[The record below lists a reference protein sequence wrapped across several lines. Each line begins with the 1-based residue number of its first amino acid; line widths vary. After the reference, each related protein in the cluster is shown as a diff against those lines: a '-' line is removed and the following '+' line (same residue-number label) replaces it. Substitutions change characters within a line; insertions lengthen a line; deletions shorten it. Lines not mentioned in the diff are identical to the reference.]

1 MLLLSPLCETT
12 KTKNM
17 KKIYSTFLSLLALT
31 SAMAQVPVPTT
42 GLVSEYTFTGNADDG
57 VGTVDGA
64 VTGATL
70 TTDRFGNASSAYN
83 MAAGQFIGLGDNFD
97 NITTGSSAAF
107 SFSFWVKF
115 SNVNSAYHSIINKAS
130 FETLCTTAGRQFT
143 VRLNTS
149 NKLEI
154 VGYGS
159 ITAGNYVTIQSA
171 STLSANQWHHVV
183 IGVDMATLTGGNIA
197 GGLKVYINNSLQT
210 MTQTDFVGNGLIT
223 GMGNGTAHMGI
234 GAFLGT
240 TGALCSTT
248 QYIEG
253 AFDDFRIYNR
263 VLTAQDANDLYYENI
278 QQGGLVSRYSFDAG
292 DATDDEG
299 SNDGTVTGATL
310 TTDRFG
316 NVNQAYSFDG
326 TDYINCGNNS
336 TWNLLLSPGITMSAW
351 VKTSA
356 AFSNSLAGILTRWG
370 GISSGDEYGFFLANA
385 TGRPFMAINTPS
397 VSGISA
403 TTNINDNVWHQVVFT
418 FDKGSGTHKMY
429 IDGVQVY
436 TNTISG
442 GIAAISVPQNVLI
455 GAQWTNGSP
464 TRYFNGSLD
473 DIGIYAEAL
482 SAQDVATLYSTEST
496 DGCVAPT
503 ITANPVASTSFCAGS
518 SVTLSVSATGDN
530 LEYQWQKYISNAWV
544 DVSGEINS
552 TYDATSGGSYRV
564 VVSGCSTDVP
574 STTCY
579 VNAIPEMNG
588 YTIFWNGTSF
598 SIPDTLQNY
607 QWWFGANPIPGAE
620 SYTYTPLADGPY
632 TVYFSYGACDFVSAV
647 YNHST
652 VGIAEEN
659 ASRFSVFPNP
669 TTNNLTIETQEAGNF
684 VLSNIVGEAL
694 YAQQIQNKAVID
706 MEGFAAGI
714 YFLTEVNSGK
724 TIKVIKE

>member
-1 MLLLSPLCETT
+1 M
-12 KTKNM
+12 KN
-17 KKIYSTFLSLLALT
+17 IYSTFLSLLALT

-57 VGTVDGA
+57 VGSVDGA
-64 VTGATL
+64 VSGATL

-97 NITTGSSAAF
+97 NITTGSTATF

-115 SNVNSAYHSIINKAS
+115 SNVNSAYHSIISKAS

-143 VRLNTS
+143 IRLNTA

-154 VGYGS
+154 TGYGS
-159 ITAGNYVTIQSA
+159 ITAGNYVSIQSS
-171 STLSANQWHHVV
+171 STLSANLWYHVV
-183 IGVDMATLTGGNIA
+183 IGVDMATLTGGNIP
-197 GGLKVYINNSLQT
+197 GGLKVYINNNLQT

-223 GMGNGTAHMGI
+223 GMGDGPAHIGI

-240 TGALCSTT
+240 TGAVCSTT

-263 VLTAQDANDLYYENI
+263 VLTAQDANDLYYEGI
-278 QQGGLVSRYSFDAG
+278 PQGGLVSRYSFDAG

-299 SNDGTVTGATL
+299 NNDGTVTGASL

-316 NVNQAYSFDG
+316 NPNQAYSFDG
-326 TDYINCGNNS
+326 SDYINCGNNA

-356 AFSNSLAGILTRWG
+356 TFSNSLAGIITRWG
-370 GISSGDEYGFFLANA
+370 GTSSSDEYGFFLANT
-385 TGRPFMAINTPS
+385 TGRPTMAINTPS
-397 VSGISA
+397 VNGIAA
-403 TTNINDNVWHQVVFT
+403 TTNINDNAWHQVVFT
-418 FDKGSGTHKMY
+418 FDKATGVHKMY

-436 TNTISG
+436 TNTIAG
-442 GIAAISVPQNVLI
+442 GIATITVPQSVII
-455 GAQWTNGSP
+455 GAQWGNGSLS
-464 TRYFNGSLD
+464 RYFNGSID

-482 SAQDVATLYSTEST
+482 SAQDVTTLYTTESSQ
-496 DGCVAPT
+496 GCVAPT
-503 ITANPVASTSFCAGS
+503 ITVNLPSSTSFCAADG
-518 SVTLSVSATGDN
+518 SVTLSVTATGDN
-530 LEYQWQKYISNAWV
+530 LTYQWQKYIGNAWV
-544 DVSGEINS
+544 DVDGETNS
-552 TYDATSGGSYRV
+552 TFAATSGGSYQV

-574 STTCY
+574 SATCY
-579 VNAIPEMNG
+579 VNAIPEMDG
-588 YTIFWNGTSF
+588 YQIFWSGTEF
-598 SIPDTLQNY
+598 SIPDTFTTY
-607 QWWFGANPIPGAE
+607 QWWFGANSIPGAE
-620 SYTYTPLADGPY
+620 SYFYTPLADGPY
-632 TVYFSYGACDFVSAV
+632 TVYFSYGACDYVSAV

-652 VGIAEEN
+652 VGITEAN
-659 ASRFSVFPNP
+659 TLHFSVFPNP
-669 TTNNLTIETQEAGNF
+669 TNGNITIETAEAGNF

-694 YAQQIQNKAVID
+694 YAQQIQNKTVIN

-724 TIKVIKE
+724 TVKVVKE

>member
-1 MLLLSPLCETT
+1 
-12 KTKNM
+12 M
-17 KKIYSTFLSLLALT
+17 KKIYATFLSLLALT
-31 SAMAQVPVPTT
+31 SAMAQVPTN

-57 VGTVDGA
+57 VGSIDGA
-64 VTGATL
+64 VTNGVL
-70 TTDRFGNASSAYN
+70 VPDRFDNANSAYN
-83 MAAGQFIGLGDNFD
+83 LAAGQFIGLGDNFD
-97 NITTGSSAAF
+97 DITTGSNAAF
-107 SFSFWVKF
+107 SFSFWVRF
-115 SNVNSAYHSIINKAS
+115 GNVNSAYHSIISKAS
-130 FETLCTTAGRQFT
+130 FETLCSTAGRQFT
-143 VRLNTS
+143 IRLNDA
-149 NKLEI
+149 NKLELT
-154 VGYGS
+154 GYGS
-159 ITAGNYVTIQSA
+159 ITAGSYVTYQTA
-171 STLSANQWHHVV
+171 STLTTGQWYHVV
-183 IGVDMATLTGGNIA
+183 MGVDMALLSGGNIA

-210 MTQTDFVGNGLIT
+210 MSQATLVGAGLGSGINNGP
-223 GMGNGTAHMGI
+223 AHIGL

-240 TGALCSTT
+240 TGTVCTNS
-248 QYIEG
+248 QYLEG
-253 AFDDFRIYNR
+253 SFDDFRIYNR

-316 NVNQAYSFDG
+316 NPNKAYAFDG
-326 TDYINCGNNS
+326 NDYINCGNNS

-356 AFSNSLAGILTRWG
+356 TFGASLAGILTRWG
-370 GISSGDEYGFFLANA
+370 GISSGDEYAFFLANS

-397 VSGISA
+397 VGGVSA
-403 TTNINDNVWHQVVFT
+403 TTNITDNVWHQVVFT
-418 FDKGSGTHKMY
+418 FDKGTGTHKMY

-442 GIAAISVPQNVLI
+442 GIATISVPQSVVI

-473 DIGIYAEAL
+473 DIGVYAEAL
-482 SAQDVATLYSTEST
+482 SAQDVATLYSTESSN
-496 DGCVAPT
+496 GCVAPT

-518 SVTLSVSATGDN
+518 SVTLSVTATGDN
-530 LEYQWQKYISNAWV
+530 LEYQWQKYISNAWTDV
-544 DVSGEINS
+544 DGEINS
-552 TYDATSGGSYRV
+552 TFAATSGGSYRV

-574 STTCY
+574 STSCY

-607 QWWFGANPIPGAE
+607 QWWFGANSIPGAE
-620 SYTYTPLADGPY
+620 TYTYTPLADGPY
-632 TVYFSYGACDFVSAV
+632 TVHFSYGACDFVSAV

-652 VGIAEEN
+652 VGISEETQV
-659 ASRFSVFPNP
+659 SRFSIFPNP
-669 TTNNLTIETQEAGNF
+669 TSEALTIETAEAGNF

-706 MEGFAAGI
+706 MNAFAAGI